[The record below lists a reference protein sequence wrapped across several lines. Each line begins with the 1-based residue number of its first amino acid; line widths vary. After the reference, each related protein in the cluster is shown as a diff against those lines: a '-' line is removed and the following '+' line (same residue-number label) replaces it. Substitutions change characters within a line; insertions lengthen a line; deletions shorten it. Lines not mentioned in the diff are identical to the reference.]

1 MLRSCRLGDL
11 SWKELSEED
20 TSKVVAIIPIGSVEQ
35 HGPHLSLI
43 GDTTV
48 AETVASGI
56 EERLGGKVP
65 FLILPT
71 LPYGQSPE
79 HLDFAGTISLRT
91 ETLLAVLRD
100 IVSSLAVHGFKKILF
115 INGHGGNS
123 DLLRAASFQ
132 FRRDY
137 DVHVFVL
144 SAWDLLPGGKLPF
157 VRQSDP
163 TTDLHGGELETS
175 LFMAI
180 EPDRVQMQMAGAE
193 LPEKYRKSRYVTL
206 CGPIYYGWSSL
217 ELSST
222 GAEGQPEYASREKGE
237 LIIDMLI
244 RLACEGVQEIAEIW

>member
-11 SWKELSEED
+11 SWKELSEVD
-20 TSKVVAIIPIGSVEQ
+20 TSKIVAIIPIGSVEQ

-48 AETVASGI
+48 AETIASGV

-100 IVSSLAVHGFKKILF
+100 IVGSLARHGFKKILF

-132 FRRDY
+132 LRRDY
-137 DVHVFVL
+137 DVHIFVL
-144 SAWDLLPGGKLPF
+144 AVWDLLPGGTLPF
-157 VRQSDP
+157 TREANP
-163 TTDLHGGELETS
+163 KTDLHGGELETS

-180 EPDRVQMQMAGAE
+180 EPERVQMEVADAR
-193 LPEKYRKSRYVTL
+193 LPEKYGKSTYVTFS
-206 CGPIYYGWSSL
+206 GPIFYGWDSL
-217 ELSST
+217 ELSPT
-222 GAEGQPEYASREKGE
+222 GAEGEPEYASREKGE
-237 LIIDMLI
+237 KILEKLIQ
-244 RLACEGVQEIAEIW
+244 LACEGVREISEIW